1 MDTLLIYDELGHFIS
16 ATNRTPSTMEPV
28 GVPFMWIDVP
38 DGKIIKV
45 DSEGIAVD
53 VSVTPH
59 TVELEDV
66 SRSPEYKELQDKIA
80 DLHRSQADQDELL
93 MQLMLTTG
101 GN

>member
-1 MDTLLIYDELGHFIS
+1 MKTILIYDANGYYIS
-16 ATNRTPSTMEPV
+16 SVGGSPSAKEPV

-38 DGKIIKV
+38 DGKRIKIEPDGKV
-45 DSEGIAVD
+45 VD

-59 TVELEDV
+59 MIELEDV

-101 GN
+101 GK